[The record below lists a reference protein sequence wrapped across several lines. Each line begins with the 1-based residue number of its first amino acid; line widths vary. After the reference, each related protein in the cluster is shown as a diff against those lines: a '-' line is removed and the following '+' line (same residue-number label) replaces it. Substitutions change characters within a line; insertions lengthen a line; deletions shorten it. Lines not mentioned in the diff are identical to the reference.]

1 MGFFDF
7 FKSDIKK
14 KIAVLLDEVLR
25 SKDRFKNSKD
35 DKASRFCFYIQSR
48 LKNCRNENEYIQI
61 EKDWKD
67 FLKQFEDYEET
78 EYTSNPDFYN
88 QSRFRNFHII
98 TPDFYESEKDYSST
112 NSYTS
117 SDKISGNEG
126 EFSGG
131 GASSSWEN
139 SESPSS
145 NHTDNS

>member
-14 KIAVLLDEVLR
+14 KIKNLLDEVLI

-35 DKASRFCFYIQSR
+35 EKASRFCFYIQSR
-48 LKNCRNENEYIQI
+48 LKNCRNEKEFEQI

-67 FLKQFEDYEET
+67 FLKQFENYEEE
-78 EYTSNPDFYN
+78 EYSPNPDFYD
-88 QSRFRNFHII
+88 QPRFRNFHII
-98 TPDFYESEKDYSST
+98 TPDFYETETNYSSNT
-112 NSYTS
+112 TENF
-117 SDKISGNEG
+117 SGKEG

-131 GASSSWEN
+131 GASNTWEN
-139 SESPSS
+139 SESSSS